1 MNRFRITYKFILH
14 FLSAKN
20 THGFGVHSPYV
31 FHFAKFVL
39 ETKSSYYV
47 FSSIEKIRSSLKR
60 DKRTLDV
67 VDYGTGNS
75 RTKTIAGIA
84 TTSLKQAKYGQLLYR
99 ISDSVKARNVLELGT
114 SLGITTSYL
123 ASSSS
128 NIRCVSLEGCQQIAN
143 VAIENFNSLQI
154 KNIQLVVGDIDL
166 TLPKVLKDFDRLDLI
181 FMDANHELQ
190 ATLSYFE
197 QCLTKIH
204 NGSILIVDDIYWSPD
219 MEKAWKRIKG
229 HPVVTSTIDLFQ
241 LGIVFFN
248 ADLHKKHYK
257 MRY

>member
-1 MNRFRITYKFILH
+1 MNRFRITYKFIQH
-14 FLSAKN
+14 YLSAKN

-31 FHFAKFVL
+31 FHFVKFVL

-47 FSSIEKIRSSLKR
+47 FSSIEKVRSSLKR
-60 DKRTLDV
+60 DKRILDI
-67 VDYGTGNS
+67 VDYGTGSN
-75 RTKTIAGIA
+75 RTRTIAGMA
-84 TTSLKQAKYGQLLYR
+84 AKSLKQVKYGQLLYR
-99 ISDSVKARNVLELGT
+99 IADSIKARNVLELGT

-128 NIRCVSLEGCQQIAN
+128 DIRCVSLEGCQQVAD
-143 VAIENFNSLQI
+143 VAIDNFNSLNI
-154 KNIQLVVGDIDL
+154 KNIQLVIGDIDL
-166 TLPKVLKDFDRLDLI
+166 TLPKVLNDFDRLDLI
-181 FMDANHELQ
+181 FMDANHALE

-197 QCLTKIH
+197 QSLNKIH
-204 NGSILIVDDIYWSPD
+204 NDSVLVVDDINWSPD
-219 MEKAWKRIKG
+219 MEKAWKRMKE
-229 HPVVTSTIDLFQ
+229 HPRVTSTIDLFQ